1 MIIKLTLDYQD
12 SFNQDLK
19 NLKKVLSELK
29 ENFSKLEVEL
39 TVTKQVN
46 NVLYYQ
52 IVQVELKS
60 CRRGMYVSIR
70 EFLEIRNNDR

>member
-46 NVLYYQ
+46 NVLCYQ

-60 CRRGMYVSIR
+60 CRRDMYVSTR
-70 EFLEIRNNDR
+70 EFLEIRHNDR